1 MLAIECGAIE
11 IIIELLKDS
20 DRLVRSAAAGAL
32 MTITTADEGKQAI
45 ISFDEIKKRNSVS
58 LLAELLNEKD
68 DILTTNTL
76 KCIANIAVHPK
87 AREILKNK
95 TKFIDRLTTLCICDN
110 AAIGKNAR
118 IVKKAI
124 FLCPKETL

>member
-1 MLAIECGAIE
+1 MGSAVETCIELLASSDTEVRREAASTLIALRMGDVAKMLAIECGAIE

-45 ISFDEIKKRNSVS
+45 ISLDEIKKKNSVS

-68 DILTTNTL
+68 DI
-76 KCIANIAVHPK
+76 PM
-87 AREILKNK
+87 
-95 TKFIDRLTTLCICDN
+95 
-110 AAIGKNAR
+110 
-118 IVKKAI
+118 
-124 FLCPKETL
+124 